1 MTPRRCGGFS
11 SSEAFVEESTKAAVV
26 GAAGRDS
33 KRRGS
38 AAPLCA
44 AEGVSSPLR
53 ARHAEVCGSR
63 HAEVCGSSVPGGS
76 SGGLV
81 VCVELAESSGCR
93 PCTASTASTAGM
105 ALGGSRS
112 PWHPCA
118 MSLTSTD
125 REDRPNSRIARKL
138 HTQSSILSLVRF
150 ETPQLRTGELEAV
163 AGLQPG
169 WVTTSGRGARTLV
182 QPVFI

>member
-1 MTPRRCGGFS
+1 MALSQPARPYPPLRLLGRAPSDMRRQSAGM
-11 SSEAFVEESTKAAVV
+11 KATRCPCTTHPY
-26 GAAGRDS
+26 AARI
-33 KRRGS
+33 
-38 AAPLCA
+38 CT

-112 PWHPCA
+112 P
-118 MSLTSTD
+118 
-125 REDRPNSRIARKL
+125 
-138 HTQSSILSLVRF
+138 
-150 ETPQLRTGELEAV
+150 
-163 AGLQPG
+163 
-169 WVTTSGRGARTLV
+169 
-182 QPVFI
+182 